1 MQQESKSAAIIR
13 QQSPASHVQSTVEHG
28 LRYADAQT
36 AKVCILDAIW
46 DTRPVTH
53 LVFALIRTVKLIMR
67 EMIQTERDYV
77 KSLEYVIENY
87 VPMLLKEE
95 IPQALRGQ
103 RNVIF
108 GNIEK
113 IYEFHSQHFLKEL
126 ERHENCPLQV
136 GESFLKHVSTPFFFF
151 FNCRAFG
158 NIYVYL
164 YYVLT
169 IYRKRNSTCTRSTTK
184 TSQILIR
191 SCPST
196 VLHSLRSA
204 ECPFCFVTQ
213 SF

>member
-1 MQQESKSAAIIR
+1 
-13 QQSPASHVQSTVEHG
+13 
-28 LRYADAQT
+28 
-36 AKVCILDAIW
+36 
-46 DTRPVTH
+46 
-53 LVFALIRTVKLIMR
+53 MR

-136 GESFLKHVSTPFFFF
+136 GESFLKHV
-151 FNCRAFG
+151 RIARR
-158 NIYVYL
+158 IYFTR
-164 YYVLT
+164 YYYYYYHRVM
-169 IYRKRNSTCTRSTTK
+169 
-184 TSQILIR
+184 
-191 SCPST
+191 
-196 VLHSLRSA
+196 
-204 ECPFCFVTQ
+204 
-213 SF
+213 

>member
-1 MQQESKSAAIIR
+1 MKLFLTKKQ
-13 QQSPASHVQSTVEHG
+13 
-28 LRYADAQT
+28 YA
-36 AKVCILDAIW
+36 VISYFM
-46 DTRPVTH
+46 RVH
-53 LVFALIRTVKLIMR
+53 RTVKLIMR

-136 GESFLKHVSTPFFFF
+136 GESFLKHVSSY
-151 FNCRAFG
+151 
-158 NIYVYL
+158 IYTV
-164 YYVLT
+164 
-169 IYRKRNSTCTRSTTK
+169 
-184 TSQILIR
+184 SQYHRFIR
-191 SCPST
+191 T
-196 VLHSLRSA
+196 H
-204 ECPFCFVTQ
+204 T
-213 SF
+213 

>member
-1 MQQESKSAAIIR
+1 
-13 QQSPASHVQSTVEHG
+13 
-28 LRYADAQT
+28 
-36 AKVCILDAIW
+36 
-46 DTRPVTH
+46 
-53 LVFALIRTVKLIMR
+53 MR

-136 GESFLKHVSTPFFFF
+136 GESFLKHVSAQLCILCTCIYCTS
-151 FNCRAFG
+151 CR
-158 NIYVYL
+158 
-164 YYVLT
+164 
-169 IYRKRNSTCTRSTTK
+169 
-184 TSQILIR
+184 
-191 SCPST
+191 
-196 VLHSLRSA
+196 
-204 ECPFCFVTQ
+204 
-213 SF
+213 